1 MRFITPPAQ
10 LISKL
15 LQEKPLPLVRLKHSS
30 DSSTVPRAARRTAS
44 GEGPWAA
51 PRAVKQ
57 AVEGQRGGKGA
68 IKNCKLIYFQ
78 RCTREQRAI

>member
-1 MRFITPPAQ
+1 M
-10 LISKL
+10 
-15 LQEKPLPLVRLKHSS
+15 RLKHSS